1 MSSADR
7 SPATRLHRTCLLLD
21 RLVPFRSPRGFARCR
36 RATAQPGRR
45 SRQSR
50 RNRARRGTHVAASP
64 GKKHAAIVRSAH
76 PSPAS
81 RDGVRS
87 RPRPRPSRRS
97 NRSRRSRAL
106 RARRPRR
113 RRRKEGRMGEG
124 VRSRVREGEDR
135 RHRGRRQVARS
146 RQCVRAKR
154 SGSPPARLAQDR
166 ARPPPSLPSPARAA
180 ARVPSGPVSSTPS
193 GARPRPLSSAHS
205 VSPKCPP
212 SPPPDAFALP
222 HRRRPPQR
230 IRRRIPRRTTSW

>member
-1 MSSADR
+1 
-7 SPATRLHRTCLLLD
+7 
-21 RLVPFRSPRGFARCR
+21 
-36 RATAQPGRR
+36 
-45 SRQSR
+45 
-50 RNRARRGTHVAASP
+50 VAASP

-106 RARRPRR
+106 CARRPRR
-113 RRRKEGRMGEG
+113 RRRKEGRVGEG

-166 ARPPPSLPSPARAA
+166 ARPPPPYLPPPAPPRASRPDPSRPPRAA
-180 ARVPSGPVSSTPS
+180 PAHAPYPPRIPSH
-193 GARPRPLSSAHS
+193 RSA
-205 VSPKCPP
+205 
-212 SPPPDAFALP
+212 PPPDALALP